1 MATKRTRSKKTEDTA
16 EAKPKKAASR
26 SSKKTEAKAADKPK
40 KRVTVQGLL
49 KQGRVWLG
57 ELFESMEL
65 DVTPASKYDK
75 TTKTLN
81 YTLDGPDLGALLSRD
96 GDAATTVDGIVKLL
110 TKAIELADTN
120 YTAVIHA
127 EAPEAPAAREAPAED
142 ATEEAEP
149 AAEAAPAEEK
159 KRSRSRKPRAEK
171 KEPKEDKPKKRVTV
185 QGLLKQGNTWITE
198 LFTLMELQIT
208 ATSTYDKN
216 TKTLNFDLEGDGR
229 GRLLGRR
236 GTSPVT
242 VEGIEKLMGDVLEI
256 EDTNYTIHID
266 VDGFRR
272 RRQVALETLAA
283 KLADKASE
291 VERGFVVAGM
301 NDFERRVVHRALTD
315 DKRVRTE
322 SLGYGTFRKLRVD
335 PS

>member
-1 MATKRTRSKKTEDTA
+1 MATKRTRAKKSDDKDDKTGE
-16 EAKPKKAASR
+16 KPKR
-26 SSKKTEAKAADKPK
+26 
-40 KRVTVQGLL
+40 RVTVQGLL

-65 DVTPASKYDK
+65 DVTTASKYDK
-75 TTKTLN
+75 DTKTLN

-96 GDAATTVDGIVKLL
+96 GDAPATVGGIIKLL
-110 TKAIELADTN
+110 TEAIALGETK
-120 YTAVIHA
+120 YTALIHA
-127 EAPEAPAAREAPAED
+127 DYEAPAPAAPEPEPAEHDERPAPKKERRAAKKPEVD
-142 ATEEAEP
+142 AKP
-149 AAEAAPAEEK
+149 
-159 KRSRSRKPRAEK
+159 KPR
-171 KEPKEDKPKKRVTV
+171 VTAK
-185 QGLLKQGNTWITE
+185 GLLKQGGAWLSE
-198 LFTLMELQIT
+198 LFELMELHIT
-208 ATSTYDKN
+208 ARAAYDKGN
-216 TKTLNFDLEGDGR
+216 KTLNFELEGEDR

-242 VEGIEKLMGDVLEI
+242 VEGIEKLLGDVLEI
-256 EDTNYTIHID
+256 EDTDYSIHVD
-266 VDGFRR
+266 VNGFRR

-283 KLADKASE
+283 KLADKASD